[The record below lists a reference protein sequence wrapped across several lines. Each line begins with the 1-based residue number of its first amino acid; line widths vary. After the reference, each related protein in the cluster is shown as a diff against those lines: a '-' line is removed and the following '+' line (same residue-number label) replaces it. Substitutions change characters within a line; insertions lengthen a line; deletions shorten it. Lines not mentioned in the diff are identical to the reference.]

1 MKARKRRLPVT
12 RLMIIVTVL
21 AAITL
26 TSHAQEDLFSKL
38 EEESV
43 NGSREFVQASFKGDK
58 IINVQTNE
66 TVKKNNLDVRINHL
80 FGNIGKKS
88 GGGFHNLYG
97 FDQSQDIK
105 IALHYGITDRL
116 MAGFSRSKRHENFEG
131 LVKYK
136 ILQQTSDDKIPVSVS
151 FFGNA
156 TFSARSAELVEKDLH
171 RLTYNA
177 EAIIVRKF
185 SGKFSM
191 VLIPSFLHRN
201 FVEAGDNND
210 VFSLGAGFRLKITQS
225 TSLIAD
231 YFHSFRP
238 TMPGFEYFDPMGM
251 GVEIETGGHVFSIMF
266 TNASGIVEND
276 FLVNTLD
283 DWSKGGIKFS
293 FIVSRMFQFGKS

>member
-1 MKARKRRLPVT
+1 MKAKRIRLPAS
-12 RLMIIVTVL
+12 RLLILSSIFTGI
-21 AAITL
+21 AL
-26 TSHAQEDLFSKL
+26 TGHAQEDLFSKL
-38 EEESV
+38 EAETE
-43 NGSREFVQASFKGDK
+43 NGGREFVQASFKGDK

-105 IALHYGITDRL
+105 IALHYGITDKL
-116 MAGFSRSKRHENFEG
+116 MAGFSRSKRHENLEG

-136 ILQQTSDDKIPVSVS
+136 ILQQTRDDKIPVSIS

-210 VFSLGAGFRLKITQS
+210 IISLGAGFRLKITQS

-238 TMPGFEYFDPMGM
+238 RMPGFEYFDPMGI

-276 FLVNTLD
+276 FLVNTQD